1 MIFSYVL
8 ANSTKTMTS
17 FQCDTAPYGKRQA
30 QNPALATSQTPAND
44 LIPGSQSR
52 AALLK
57 RLSHSRHFSRHAVSE
72 ASPAAANEPAW
83 LGQLINGLSRSDEQT
98 SSLVCQA
105 IRRLIGCGLQLD
117 QSAVSR
123 IHVVG
128 IAGPPSDKSAVL
140 DGLVLACDP
149 EIASLLSDQR
159 RHGTLV
165 SLNEKLF

>member
-98 SSLVCQA
+98 SSQMEEHTSE
-105 IRRLIGCGLQLD
+105 LQ
-117 QSAVSR
+117 SRPHISYAVFCLKKKTS
-123 IHVVG
+123 
-128 IAGPPSDKSAVL
+128 SK
-140 DGLVLACDP
+140 
-149 EIASLLSDQR
+149 
-159 RHGTLV
+159 
-165 SLNEKLF
+165 